1 MFTPRIEENVTKE
14 IVKESVSMPEK
25 DPSLM
30 ARCLECDSRIYF
42 ERKPDVG
49 QIIVCPECETSLEV
63 IRSSP
68 IRFDWADDGG
78 ERGGS
83 GGVDLDEFFRELDD
97 EAADE
102 DDYGDEDEEDYSRY

>member
-1 MFTPRIEENVTKE
+1 MLD
-14 IVKESVSMPEK
+14 K

-63 IRSSP
+63 VRSSP
-68 IRFDWADDGG
+68 IRFEWPDDGG
-78 ERGGS
+78 ERGGAA
-83 GGVDLDEFFRELDD
+83 GVDLGEFFGNLRD
-97 EAADE
+97 DE
-102 DDYGDEDEEDYSRY
+102 DDDYSDDDDEEGDY